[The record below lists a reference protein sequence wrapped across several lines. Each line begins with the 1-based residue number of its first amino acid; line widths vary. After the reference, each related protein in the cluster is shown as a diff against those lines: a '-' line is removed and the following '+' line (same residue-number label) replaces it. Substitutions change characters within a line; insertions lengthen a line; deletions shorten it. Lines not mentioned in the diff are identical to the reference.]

1 MVNRASPSPA
11 NSNLTLPGELQ
22 PHPPRPSL
30 SAIAEREGGGREL
43 RLTNGSANEVLWVIV
58 FLSEGHAPSRNVFTL
73 SAKAERVAAKQRGE
87 VVADCWYGGGL
98 LHG

>member
-30 SAIAEREGGGREL
+30 SAIAEREGDERALLVLRDKL
-43 RLTNGSANEVLWVIV
+43 RLTLRLPLHSVER
-58 FLSEGHAPSRNVFTL
+58 EGRAG
-73 SAKAERVAAKQRGE
+73 VAA
-87 VVADCWYGGGL
+87 D
-98 LHG
+98 